1 MYTLHFAGDKLVIAQ
16 DIDDAEYLTRK
27 IIEKYKNGDKK

>member
-1 MYTLHFAGDKLVIAQ
+1 VIAQ

-27 IIEKYKNGDKK
+27 IIEKYKNGDKKWI